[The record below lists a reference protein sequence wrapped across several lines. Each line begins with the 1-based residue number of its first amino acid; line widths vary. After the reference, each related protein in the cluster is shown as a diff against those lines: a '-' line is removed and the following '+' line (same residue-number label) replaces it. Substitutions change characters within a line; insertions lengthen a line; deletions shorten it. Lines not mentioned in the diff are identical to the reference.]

1 MENISVNNLVEE
13 FESSL
18 PREIS
23 ISISKNILN
32 SKISKENAIS
42 EYKKN
47 IGLLEKKIQRQ
58 VINCTGTLL
67 HTNLGRAQINPRFTG
82 GASNIEY
89 DLDQHKR
96 GERNEY
102 LTSSMNLL
110 LNSENVCFVNN
121 NAAALF
127 ITLST
132 VKNSSNIKN
141 VIISRGEIIE
151 IGGSYRLPEI
161 IQETD
166 LKMVEIG
173 TTNKTKITDYEKALK
188 ENKDSLILKVHRSN
202 FSIDGFVEE
211 VNLKDLKSLT
221 ESQNSI
227 LVHDLGSGL
236 VASKKFLEK
245 ENIDIFDDEPT
256 VQESLR
262 QGADLVM
269 FSGDK
274 LFGSLQSGIIAGDK
288 KMIQSI
294 KESPLFRTYRCSPL
308 TLFELQET
316 TSKYVSKKEIEI
328 PLWKMI
334 SMKYENLENRIRSVC
349 ENLEIKHEVVHDYS
363 VMGGGTL
370 PNKTI
375 PSPVVQI
382 SELEN
387 KDLMSKLMLNEIPI
401 IPRIN
406 KNNIIIDLRSTSEK
420 NDKYIKDFFTK
431 LLQLLLLLDM

>member
-1 MENISVNNLVEE
+1 MDKISVNKLVEE
-13 FESSL
+13 VKSNL
-18 PREIS
+18 PREIIVS
-23 ISISKNILN
+23 IAQSCLNENTDSQTTIKNF
-32 SKISKENAIS
+32 EN
-42 EYKKN
+42 ELYKYTLKVQ
-47 IGLLEKKIQRQ
+47 KK

-67 HTNLGRAQINPRFTG
+67 HTNLGRAQTDINFNG
-82 GASNIEY
+82 GSTNIEY
-89 DLDQHKR
+89 DILNNRR
-96 GERNEY
+96 GKRNEF
-102 LTSSMNLL
+102 LNQSMNLL
-110 LNSENVCFVNN
+110 LGSEDVCFVNN
-121 NAAALF
+121 NASSLY
-127 ITLST
+127 ITLKT
-132 VKNSSNIKN
+132 LKNIYGKKS

-188 ENKDSLILKVHRSN
+188 ENEDSLILKVHRSN
-202 FSIDGFVEE
+202 FSINGFVEE

-227 LVHDLGSGL
+227 LIHDLGSGL
-236 VASKKFLEK
+236 VASRKFLEK

-288 KMIQSI
+288 EIIQSI

-316 TSKYVSKKEIEI
+316 TNKYVSKNEIEI

-334 SMKYENLENRIRSVC
+334 AMNYEELENRIKSIT
-349 ENLEIKHEVVHDYS
+349 ENLKIKHEVVHDNS

-370 PNKTI
+370 PNKFI
-375 PSPVVQI
+375 ASPVIQI

-387 KDLMSKLMLNEIPI
+387 TNLMSKLIHNEIPI

-406 KNNIIIDLRSTSEK
+406 KNNIIIDVRSTSEK
-420 NDKYIKDFFTK
+420 NDISIKDFFTI
-431 LLQLLLLLDM
+431 L

>member
-1 MENISVNNLVEE
+1 MEKISVNKLVDEVK
-13 FESSL
+13 SNL
-18 PREIS
+18 PREILVLLAQS
-23 ISISKNILN
+23 CLNEKTDSQTTIKNFE
-32 SKISKENAIS
+32 KEV
-42 EYKKN
+42 YKYTYKVQ
-47 IGLLEKKIQRQ
+47 KK

-67 HTNLGRAQINPRFTG
+67 HTNLGRAQTDIDFNGEST
-82 GASNIEY
+82 NIEY
-89 DLDQHKR
+89 DILNNRRGKRNEFLDQ
-96 GERNEY
+96 
-102 LTSSMNLL
+102 SMNLL
-110 LNSENVCFVNN
+110 LGSEDVCFVNN
-121 NAAALF
+121 NASSLF
-127 ITLST
+127 ITLKT
-132 VKNSSNIKN
+132 LKNIYGKKS

-166 LKMVEIG
+166 LKMIEVG

-221 ESQNSI
+221 VKQNSI
-227 LVHDLGSGL
+227 LIHDLGSGL
-236 VASKKFLEK
+236 VASRKFLEK

-274 LFGSLQSGIIAGDK
+274 LFGSLQSGIIAGNK
-288 KMIQSI
+288 KKIQSI

-316 TSKYVSKKEIEI
+316 TNKYVSKKEIEI

-334 SMKYENLENRIRSVC
+334 VMKYENLENRIKSVC
-349 ENLEIKHEVVHDYS
+349 ENLEIKYEVVHDNS

-370 PNKTI
+370 PNKSI
-375 PSPVVQI
+375 ASPVIQI

-387 KDLMSKLMLNEIPI
+387 KDLMSKLMRNDIPI

-406 KNNIIIDLRSTSEK
+406 KNNILIDLRSTLEK
-420 NDKYIKDFFTK
+420 NDIYIKDFFTK
-431 LLQLLLLLDM
+431 L

>member
-1 MENISVNNLVEE
+1 MDKISVNKLVEE
-13 FESSL
+13 VKSNL
-18 PREIS
+18 PREIIVS
-23 ISISKNILN
+23 IAQNCLNENTDSQTTIKNF
-32 SKISKENAIS
+32 EN
-42 EYKKN
+42 EVYKYTLKVQ
-47 IGLLEKKIQRQ
+47 KK

-67 HTNLGRAQINPRFTG
+67 HTNLGRAQTDIDFNGEST
-82 GASNIEY
+82 NIEY
-89 DLDQHKR
+89 DILNNRR
-96 GERNEY
+96 GKRNEF
-102 LTSSMNLL
+102 LNQSMNLL
-110 LNSENVCFVNN
+110 LGSEDVCFVNN
-121 NAAALF
+121 NASSLY
-127 ITLST
+127 ITLKT
-132 VKNSSNIKN
+132 LKNIYGKKS

-188 ENKDSLILKVHRSN
+188 ENEDSLILKVHRSN
-202 FSIDGFVEE
+202 FSINGFVEE
-211 VNLKDLKSLT
+211 VNLKDLRSLT
-221 ESQNSI
+221 ESHDSI
-227 LVHDLGSGL
+227 LIHDLGSGL
-236 VASKKFLEK
+236 VASRKFLEK

-288 KMIQSI
+288 EMIQSI

-316 TSKYVSKKEIEI
+316 TNKYVSKNEIEI

-334 SMKYENLENRIRSVC
+334 AMNYEELENRIKSIT
-349 ENLEIKHEVVHDYS
+349 ENLKIKHEVVHDNS

-370 PNKTI
+370 PNKFI
-375 PSPVVQI
+375 ASPVIQI

-387 KDLMSKLMLNEIPI
+387 TNLMSKLIHNEIPI

-406 KNNIIIDLRSTSEK
+406 KNNIIIDVRSTSEK
-420 NDKYIKDFFTK
+420 NDIPIKDFFTN
-431 LLQLLLLLDM
+431 L

>member
-1 MENISVNNLVEE
+1 MDKISVNKLVEE
-13 FESSL
+13 VKSNL
-18 PREIS
+18 PREIIVS
-23 ISISKNILN
+23 IAQSCLNENTDSQTTIKNF
-32 SKISKENAIS
+32 EN
-42 EYKKN
+42 ELYKYTLKVQ
-47 IGLLEKKIQRQ
+47 KK

-67 HTNLGRAQINPRFTG
+67 HTNLGRAQTDINFNGEST
-82 GASNIEY
+82 NIEY
-89 DLDQHKR
+89 DILNNRR
-96 GERNEY
+96 GKRNEF
-102 LTSSMNLL
+102 LNQSMNLL
-110 LNSENVCFVNN
+110 LGSEDVCFVNN
-121 NAAALF
+121 NASSLY
-127 ITLST
+127 ITLKT
-132 VKNSSNIKN
+132 LKNIYGKKS

-188 ENKDSLILKVHRSN
+188 ENEDSLILKVHRSN
-202 FSIDGFVEE
+202 FSINGFVEE

-221 ESQNSI
+221 ESHNSI
-227 LVHDLGSGL
+227 LIHDLGSGL
-236 VASKKFLEK
+236 VASRKFLEK

-288 KMIQSI
+288 EMIQSI

-316 TSKYVSKKEIEI
+316 TNKYVSKNEIEI

-334 SMKYENLENRIRSVC
+334 AMNYEELENRIKSIT
-349 ENLEIKHEVVHDYS
+349 ENLKIKHEVVHDNS

-370 PNKTI
+370 PNKFI
-375 PSPVVQI
+375 ASPVIQI

-387 KDLMSKLMLNEIPI
+387 TNLMSKLIHNEIPI

-406 KNNIIIDLRSTSEK
+406 KNNIIIDVRSTSEK
-420 NDKYIKDFFTK
+420 NDIPIKDFFTN
-431 LLQLLLLLDM
+431 L

>member
-1 MENISVNNLVEE
+1 MDKISVNKLVEKVK
-13 FESSL
+13 SNL
-18 PREIS
+18 PREIIVS
-23 ISISKNILN
+23 IAQSCLNENTDSQTTIKNF
-32 SKISKENAIS
+32 EN
-42 EYKKN
+42 ELYKYTLKVQ
-47 IGLLEKKIQRQ
+47 KK

-67 HTNLGRAQINPRFTG
+67 HTNLGRAQTDIDFNG
-82 GASNIEY
+82 GSTNIEY
-89 DLDQHKR
+89 DILNNRR
-96 GERNEY
+96 GKRNEF
-102 LTSSMNLL
+102 LNQSMNLL
-110 LNSENVCFVNN
+110 LGSEDVCFVNN
-121 NAAALF
+121 NASSLY
-127 ITLST
+127 ITLKT
-132 VKNSSNIKN
+132 LKNIYGKKS

-188 ENKDSLILKVHRSN
+188 ENEDSLILKVHRSN
-202 FSIDGFVEE
+202 FSINGFVEE
-211 VNLKDLKSLT
+211 VNLKDLRSLT
-221 ESQNSI
+221 ESHNSI
-227 LVHDLGSGL
+227 LIHDLGSGL
-236 VASKKFLEK
+236 VASRKFLEK

-288 KMIQSI
+288 EMIQSI

-316 TSKYVSKKEIEI
+316 TNKYVSKNEIEI

-334 SMKYENLENRIRSVC
+334 AMNYEELENRIKSIT
-349 ENLEIKHEVVHDYS
+349 ENLKIKHEVVQDNS
-363 VMGGGTL
+363 VMGGGTI
-370 PNKTI
+370 PNKFI
-375 PSPVVQI
+375 ASPVIQI

-387 KDLMSKLMLNEIPI
+387 TNLMSKLIHNEIPI

-406 KNNIIIDLRSTSEK
+406 KNNIIIDVRSTSEK
-420 NDKYIKDFFTK
+420 NDIPIKDFFTN
-431 LLQLLLLLDM
+431 L

>member
-1 MENISVNNLVEE
+1 MDKISVNKLVEE
-13 FESSL
+13 VKSNL
-18 PREIS
+18 PREIIVS
-23 ISISKNILN
+23 IAQSCLNENTDSQTTIKNF
-32 SKISKENAIS
+32 EN
-42 EYKKN
+42 ELYKYTLKVQ
-47 IGLLEKKIQRQ
+47 KK

-67 HTNLGRAQINPRFTG
+67 HTNLGRAQTDINFNGEST
-82 GASNIEY
+82 NIEY
-89 DLDQHKR
+89 DILNNRR
-96 GERNEY
+96 GNRNEF
-102 LTSSMNLL
+102 LNQSMNLL
-110 LNSENVCFVNN
+110 LGSEDVCFVNN
-121 NAAALF
+121 NASSLY
-127 ITLST
+127 ITLKT
-132 VKNSSNIKN
+132 LKNIYGKKS

-188 ENKDSLILKVHRSN
+188 ENEDSLILKVHRSN
-202 FSIDGFVEE
+202 FSINGFVEE

-221 ESQNSI
+221 KSHNSI
-227 LVHDLGSGL
+227 LIHDLGSGL
-236 VASKKFLEK
+236 VASRKFLEK

-288 KMIQSI
+288 EMIQSI

-316 TSKYVSKKEIEI
+316 TNKYVSKNEIEI

-334 SMKYENLENRIRSVC
+334 AMNYEELENRIKSIT
-349 ENLEIKHEVVHDYS
+349 ENLKIKHEVVDDNS

-370 PNKTI
+370 PNKFI
-375 PSPVVQI
+375 ASPVIQI

-387 KDLMSKLMLNEIPI
+387 TNLMSKLIHNEIPI

-406 KNNIIIDLRSTSEK
+406 KNNIIIDVRSTSEK
-420 NDKYIKDFFTK
+420 NDIPIKDFFTN
-431 LLQLLLLLDM
+431 L

>member
-1 MENISVNNLVEE
+1 MDKISVNKLVEE
-13 FESSL
+13 VKSNL
-18 PREIS
+18 PREIIVS
-23 ISISKNILN
+23 IAQSCLNKNTDSQTTIKNFEDEL
-32 SKISKENAIS
+32 
-42 EYKKN
+42 YKYTLKVQ
-47 IGLLEKKIQRQ
+47 KK

-67 HTNLGRAQINPRFTG
+67 HTNLGRAQTDINFNGEST
-82 GASNIEY
+82 NIEY
-89 DLDQHKR
+89 DILNNRR
-96 GERNEY
+96 GKRNEF
-102 LTSSMNLL
+102 LNQSMNLL
-110 LNSENVCFVNN
+110 LGSEDVCFVNN
-121 NAAALF
+121 NASSLY
-127 ITLST
+127 ITLKT
-132 VKNSSNIKN
+132 LKNIYGKKS

-188 ENKDSLILKVHRSN
+188 ENGDSLILKVHRSN
-202 FSIDGFVEE
+202 FSINGFVEE

-221 ESQNSI
+221 ESHNSI
-227 LVHDLGSGL
+227 LIHDLGSGL
-236 VASKKFLEK
+236 VASRKFLEK

-288 KMIQSI
+288 EMIQSI

-316 TSKYVSKKEIEI
+316 TNKYVSKNEIEI

-334 SMKYENLENRIRSVC
+334 AMNYEELENRIKSIT
-349 ENLEIKHEVVHDYS
+349 ENLKIKHEVVHDNS

-370 PNKTI
+370 PNKFI
-375 PSPVVQI
+375 ASPVIQI

-387 KDLMSKLMLNEIPI
+387 TNLMSKLIHNEIPI

-406 KNNIIIDLRSTSEK
+406 KNNIIIDVRSTSEK
-420 NDKYIKDFFTK
+420 NDIPIKDFLTN
-431 LLQLLLLLDM
+431 L

>member
-1 MENISVNNLVEE
+1 MDKISVNKLVEE
-13 FESSL
+13 VKSNL
-18 PREIS
+18 PREIIVS
-23 ISISKNILN
+23 IAQSCLNENTDSQTTIKNF
-32 SKISKENAIS
+32 EN
-42 EYKKN
+42 ELYKYTLKVQ
-47 IGLLEKKIQRQ
+47 KK

-67 HTNLGRAQINPRFTG
+67 HTNLGRAQTDINFNG
-82 GASNIEY
+82 GSTNIEY
-89 DLDQHKR
+89 DILNNRR
-96 GERNEY
+96 GKRNEF
-102 LTSSMNLL
+102 LNQSMNLL
-110 LNSENVCFVNN
+110 LGSEDVCFVNN
-121 NAAALF
+121 NASSLY
-127 ITLST
+127 ITLKIL
-132 VKNSSNIKN
+132 KNIYGKKS

-188 ENKDSLILKVHRSN
+188 ENEDSLILKVHRSN
-202 FSIDGFVEE
+202 FSINGFVEE

-221 ESQNSI
+221 ESHNSI
-227 LVHDLGSGL
+227 LIHDLGSGL
-236 VASKKFLEK
+236 VASRKFLEK

-288 KMIQSI
+288 EMIQSI

-316 TSKYVSKKEIEI
+316 TNKYVSKNEIEI

-334 SMKYENLENRIRSVC
+334 AMNYEELENRIKSIT
-349 ENLEIKHEVVHDYS
+349 ENLKIKHEVVHDNS

-370 PNKTI
+370 PNKFI
-375 PSPVVQI
+375 ASPVIQI

-387 KDLMSKLMLNEIPI
+387 TNLMSKLIHNEIPI

-406 KNNIIIDLRSTSEK
+406 KNNIIIDVRSTSEK
-420 NDKYIKDFFTK
+420 NDILIKDFFTN
-431 LLQLLLLLDM
+431 L

>member
-1 MENISVNNLVEE
+1 MDKISVNKLVEE
-13 FESSL
+13 VKSNL
-18 PREIS
+18 PREIIVS
-23 ISISKNILN
+23 IAQSCLNENTDSQTTIKNF
-32 SKISKENAIS
+32 EN
-42 EYKKN
+42 ELYKYTLKVQ
-47 IGLLEKKIQRQ
+47 KK

-67 HTNLGRAQINPRFTG
+67 HTNLGRAQTDINFNG
-82 GASNIEY
+82 GSTNIEY
-89 DLDQHKR
+89 DILNNRR
-96 GERNEY
+96 GKRNEF
-102 LTSSMNLL
+102 LNKSMNLL
-110 LNSENVCFVNN
+110 LGSEDVCFVNN
-121 NAAALF
+121 NASSLY
-127 ITLST
+127 ITLKT
-132 VKNSSNIKN
+132 LKNIYGKKS

-188 ENKDSLILKVHRSN
+188 ENEDSLILKVHRSN

-227 LVHDLGSGL
+227 LIHDLGSGL
-236 VASKKFLEK
+236 VASRKFLEK
-245 ENIDIFDDEPT
+245 ENINIFDDEPT

-274 LFGSLQSGIIAGDK
+274 LFGSLQSGIIAGDEE
-288 KMIQSI
+288 MIQSI

-316 TSKYVSKKEIEI
+316 TNKYVSKNEIEI

-334 SMKYENLENRIRSVC
+334 AMNYEELENRIKSIT
-349 ENLEIKHEVVHDYS
+349 ENLKIKHEVVQDNS

-370 PNKTI
+370 PNKFI
-375 PSPVVQI
+375 ASPVIQI

-387 KDLMSKLMLNEIPI
+387 TNLMSKLIHNEIPI

-406 KNNIIIDLRSTSEK
+406 KNNIIIDVRSTSEK
-420 NDKYIKDFFTK
+420 NDIPIKDFFTN
-431 LLQLLLLLDM
+431 L

>member
-1 MENISVNNLVEE
+1 MDKISVNKLVEE
-13 FESSL
+13 VQSSL
-18 PREIS
+18 PREIIVS
-23 ISISKNILN
+23 IAQSCLN
-32 SKISKENAIS
+32 
-42 EYKKN
+42 
-47 IGLLEKKIQRQ
+47 EKKDSQTTIKKFENEVYKYTLKVQKK

-67 HTNLGRAQINPRFTG
+67 HTNLGRAQTDINFNGEST
-82 GASNIEY
+82 NVEY
-89 DLDQHKR
+89 DILNNRR
-96 GERNEY
+96 GKRNEF
-102 LTSSMNLL
+102 LNKSMNLL
-110 LNSENVCFVNN
+110 LGSEDVCFVNN
-121 NAAALF
+121 NASSLF
-127 ITLST
+127 LTLKT
-132 VKNSSNIKN
+132 LKNNYDIKS

-161 IQETD
+161 IQETE
-166 LKMVEIG
+166 LKMVEVG

-202 FSIDGFVEE
+202 FSINGFVEE
-211 VNLKDLKSLT
+211 VDLKDLKSLT

-227 LVHDLGSGL
+227 LIHDLGSGL
-236 VASKKFLEK
+236 VASRKFLEK
-245 ENIDIFDDEPT
+245 ENIEIFDDEPT

-288 KMIQSI
+288 KIIQSI
-294 KESPLFRTYRCSPL
+294 MESPLFRTYRCSPL

-334 SMKYENLENRIRSVC
+334 AMKYEILENRIKSVC
-349 ENLEIKHEVVHDYS
+349 ENLEIKHEVVDDNS

-370 PNKTI
+370 PNKSI
-375 PSPVVQI
+375 PSPVIQI

-387 KDLMSKLMLNEIPI
+387 KDMMSRLMRNDIPI

-420 NDKYIKDFFTK
+420 NDIYIRDFLTK
-431 LLQLLLLLDM
+431 L

>member
-1 MENISVNNLVEE
+1 MVDSYENH
-13 FESSL
+13 L
-18 PREIS
+18 PREVCLSVAKGILS
-23 ISISKNILN
+23 EFNDKNIILEEYVIAIN
-32 SKISKENAIS
+32 NLMIS
-42 EYKKN
+42 EQVK
-47 IGLLEKKIQRQ
+47 

-67 HTNLGRAQINPRFTG
+67 HTNLGRAQTKISFNG
-82 GASNIEY
+82 YASNIEF
-89 DLDQHKR
+89 DLSKQKR

-102 LTSSMNLL
+102 LTYSMNLL
-110 LNSENVCFVNN
+110 LGSEGVCFVNN
-121 NAAALF
+121 NASSLF
-127 ITLST
+127 IALNT
-132 VKNSSNIKN
+132 IKKYKDIDS
-141 VIISRGEIIE
+141 VIISRGEIVE

-161 IQETD
+161 IAETG
-166 LKMVEIG
+166 LKLIEIG
-173 TTNKTKITDYEKALK
+173 TTNKTKITDYEKALN

-227 LVHDLGSGL
+227 LIHDLGSGL

-387 KDLMSKLMLNEIPI
+387 KDLMSKLMLNAVSYTHLTLP
-401 IPRIN
+401 
-406 KNNIIIDLRSTSEK
+406 
-420 NDKYIKDFFTK
+420 TK
-431 LLQLLLLLDM
+431 A

>member
-1 MENISVNNLVEE
+1 MDKISVNKLVEKVK
-13 FESSL
+13 SNL
-18 PREIS
+18 PREIIVS
-23 ISISKNILN
+23 IAQSCLNENTDSQTTIKNF
-32 SKISKENAIS
+32 EN
-42 EYKKN
+42 ELYKYTLKVQ
-47 IGLLEKKIQRQ
+47 KK

-67 HTNLGRAQINPRFTG
+67 HTNLGRAQTDIDFNG
-82 GASNIEY
+82 GSTNIEY
-89 DLDQHKR
+89 DILNNRR
-96 GERNEY
+96 GKRNEF
-102 LTSSMNLL
+102 LNQSMNLL
-110 LNSENVCFVNN
+110 LGSEDVCFVNN
-121 NAAALF
+121 NASSLY
-127 ITLST
+127 ITLKT
-132 VKNSSNIKN
+132 LKNIYGKKS

-188 ENKDSLILKVHRSN
+188 ENEDSLILKVHRSN
-202 FSIDGFVEE
+202 FSINGFVEE
-211 VNLKDLKSLT
+211 VNLKDLRSLT
-221 ESQNSI
+221 ESHNSI
-227 LVHDLGSGL
+227 LIHDLGSGL
-236 VASKKFLEK
+236 VASRKFLEK

-288 KMIQSI
+288 EMIQSI

-316 TSKYVSKKEIEI
+316 TNKYVSKNEIEI

-334 SMKYENLENRIRSVC
+334 AMNYEELENRIKSIT
-349 ENLEIKHEVVHDYS
+349 ENLKLKHEVVQDNS

-370 PNKTI
+370 PNKFI
-375 PSPVVQI
+375 ASPVIQI

-387 KDLMSKLMLNEIPI
+387 TNLMSKLIHNEIPI

-406 KNNIIIDLRSTSEK
+406 KNNIIIDVRSTSEK
-420 NDKYIKDFFTK
+420 NDIPIKDFFTN
-431 LLQLLLLLDM
+431 L

>member
-1 MENISVNNLVEE
+1 MDKISVNKLVEE
-13 FESSL
+13 VKSNL
-18 PREIS
+18 PREIIVS
-23 ISISKNILN
+23 IAQSCLNENTDSKTTIKNF
-32 SKISKENAIS
+32 EN
-42 EYKKN
+42 EVYKYTFKVQ
-47 IGLLEKKIQRQ
+47 KK

-67 HTNLGRAQINPRFTG
+67 HTNLGRAQTDIDFDGETTNV
-82 GASNIEY
+82 EY
-89 DLDQHKR
+89 DILNNRR
-96 GERNEY
+96 GKRNEF
-102 LTSSMNLL
+102 LNESMNLL
-110 LNSENVCFVNN
+110 LDSEDVCFVNN
-121 NAAALF
+121 NASSLF
-127 ITLST
+127 ITLKT
-132 VKNSSNIKN
+132 LKNVYGKNSI
-141 VIISRGEIIE
+141 IISRGEIIE

-161 IQETD
+161 IKETE

-188 ENKDSLILKVHRSN
+188 ENKDSVILKVHRSN

-211 VNLKDLKSLT
+211 VSLKDLKSLT
-221 ESQNSI
+221 DSQNSI
-227 LVHDLGSGL
+227 LIHDLGSGL
-236 VASKKFLEK
+236 VASRKFLEK
-245 ENIDIFDDEPT
+245 EDIDIFDDEPT
-256 VQESLR
+256 VQESLK

-316 TSKYVSKKEIEI
+316 TKKYVSKKEIEI

-334 SMKYENLENRIRSVC
+334 SMKYEDLENRIKSIS
-349 ENLEIKHEVVHDYS
+349 ENLEIKHEFVRDNS

-370 PNKTI
+370 PNKSI
-375 PSPVVQI
+375 ASPVIQI

-387 KDLMSKLMLNEIPI
+387 KDLLSKLMRNEIPI

-406 KNNIIIDLRSTSEK
+406 KSNIIIDLRSTSEK
-420 NDKYIKDFFTK
+420 NDIYIKDFFTK
-431 LLQLLLLLDM
+431 L

>member
-1 MENISVNNLVEE
+1 MDKISVNKLVEE
-13 FESSL
+13 VKSNL
-18 PREIS
+18 PREILVL
-23 ISISKNILN
+23 IAQNCLNKNTDIQTTIKN
-32 SKISKENAIS
+32 FEN
-42 EYKKN
+42 EVYKYTLKVQ
-47 IGLLEKKIQRQ
+47 KK

-67 HTNLGRAQINPRFTG
+67 HTNLGRAQTDISFNG
-82 GASNIEY
+82 GSTNIEY
-89 DLDQHKR
+89 DILNNRR
-96 GERNEY
+96 GKRNEF
-102 LTSSMNLL
+102 LNQSMNLL
-110 LNSENVCFVNN
+110 LGSEDVCFVNN
-121 NAAALF
+121 NASSLY
-127 ITLST
+127 ITLKT
-132 VKNSSNIKN
+132 LKNIYGKKS

-188 ENKDSLILKVHRSN
+188 ENEDSLILKVHRSN
-202 FSIDGFVEE
+202 FSINGFVEE

-221 ESQNSI
+221 ESHNSI
-227 LVHDLGSGL
+227 LIHDLGSGL
-236 VASKKFLEK
+236 VASRKFLEK

-288 KMIQSI
+288 EMIQSI

-316 TSKYVSKKEIEI
+316 TNKYVSKNEIEI

-334 SMKYENLENRIRSVC
+334 AMNYEELENRIKSIT
-349 ENLEIKHEVVHDYS
+349 ENLKIKHEVVHDNS

-370 PNKTI
+370 PNKFI
-375 PSPVVQI
+375 ASPVIQI

-387 KDLMSKLMLNEIPI
+387 TNLMSKLIHNEIPI

-406 KNNIIIDLRSTSEK
+406 KNNIIIDVRSTSEK
-420 NDKYIKDFFTK
+420 NDIPIKDFFTN
-431 LLQLLLLLDM
+431 L

>member
-1 MENISVNNLVEE
+1 MDKISVNKLVEKVK
-13 FESSL
+13 SNL
-18 PREIS
+18 PREIIVS
-23 ISISKNILN
+23 IAQSCLNENTDSQTTIKNF
-32 SKISKENAIS
+32 EN
-42 EYKKN
+42 ELYKYTLKVQ
-47 IGLLEKKIQRQ
+47 KK

-67 HTNLGRAQINPRFTG
+67 HTNLGRAQTDIDFNG
-82 GASNIEY
+82 GSTNIEY
-89 DLDQHKR
+89 DILNNRR
-96 GERNEY
+96 GKRNEF
-102 LTSSMNLL
+102 LNQSMNLL
-110 LNSENVCFVNN
+110 LGSEDVCFVNN
-121 NAAALF
+121 NASSLY
-127 ITLST
+127 ITLKT
-132 VKNSSNIKN
+132 LKNIYGKKS

-188 ENKDSLILKVHRSN
+188 ENEDSLILKVHRSN
-202 FSIDGFVEE
+202 FSINGFVEE
-211 VNLKDLKSLT
+211 VNLKDLRSLT
-221 ESQNSI
+221 ESHNSI
-227 LVHDLGSGL
+227 LIHDLGSGL
-236 VASKKFLEK
+236 VASRKFLEK

-288 KMIQSI
+288 EMIQSI

-316 TSKYVSKKEIEI
+316 TNKYVSKNEIEI

-334 SMKYENLENRIRSVC
+334 AMNYEELENRIKSIT
-349 ENLEIKHEVVHDYS
+349 ENLKIKHGVVQDNS

-370 PNKTI
+370 PNKFI
-375 PSPVVQI
+375 ASPVIQI
-382 SELEN
+382 SELEYTN
-387 KDLMSKLMLNEIPI
+387 LMSKLIHNEIPI

-406 KNNIIIDLRSTSEK
+406 KNNIIIDVRSTSEK
-420 NDKYIKDFFTK
+420 NDIPIKDFFTN
-431 LLQLLLLLDM
+431 L

>member
-1 MENISVNNLVEE
+1 MDKISVNKLVEE
-13 FESSL
+13 VKSNL
-18 PREIS
+18 PREIIVS
-23 ISISKNILN
+23 IAQSCLNENTDSQTTIKNF
-32 SKISKENAIS
+32 EN
-42 EYKKN
+42 ELYKYTLKVQ
-47 IGLLEKKIQRQ
+47 KK

-67 HTNLGRAQINPRFTG
+67 HTNLGRAQTDINFNG
-82 GASNIEY
+82 GSTNIEY
-89 DLDQHKR
+89 DILNNRR
-96 GERNEY
+96 GKRNEF
-102 LTSSMNLL
+102 LNQSMNLL
-110 LNSENVCFVNN
+110 LGSEDVCFVNN
-121 NAAALF
+121 NASSLY
-127 ITLST
+127 ITLKT
-132 VKNSSNIKN
+132 LKNIYGKKS

-188 ENKDSLILKVHRSN
+188 ENEDSLILKVHRSN
-202 FSIDGFVEE
+202 FSINGFVEE

-221 ESQNSI
+221 ESHNSI
-227 LVHDLGSGL
+227 LIHDLGSGL
-236 VASKKFLEK
+236 VASRKFLEK

-274 LFGSLQSGIIAGDK
+274 LFGSLQSGIIAGNK
-288 KMIQSI
+288 EMIQSI

-316 TSKYVSKKEIEI
+316 TNKYVSKNEIEI

-334 SMKYENLENRIRSVC
+334 AMNYEELENRIKSIT
-349 ENLEIKHEVVHDYS
+349 ENLKIKHEVVHDNS

-370 PNKTI
+370 PNKFI
-375 PSPVVQI
+375 ASPVIQI

-387 KDLMSKLMLNEIPI
+387 TNLMSKLIHNEIPI

-406 KNNIIIDLRSTSEK
+406 KNNIIIDVRSTSEK
-420 NDKYIKDFFTK
+420 NDISIKDFFTN
-431 LLQLLLLLDM
+431 L

>member
-1 MENISVNNLVEE
+1 MDKISVNKLVEKVK
-13 FESSL
+13 SNL
-18 PREIS
+18 PREIIVS
-23 ISISKNILN
+23 IAQSCLNENTDSQTTIKNF
-32 SKISKENAIS
+32 EN
-42 EYKKN
+42 ELYKYTLKVQ
-47 IGLLEKKIQRQ
+47 KK

-67 HTNLGRAQINPRFTG
+67 HTNLGRAQTDIDFNG
-82 GASNIEY
+82 GSTNIEY
-89 DLDQHKR
+89 DILNNRR
-96 GERNEY
+96 GKRNEF
-102 LTSSMNLL
+102 LNQSMNLL
-110 LNSENVCFVNN
+110 LGSEDVCFVNN
-121 NAAALF
+121 NASSLY
-127 ITLST
+127 ITLKT
-132 VKNSSNIKN
+132 LKNIYGKKS

-188 ENKDSLILKVHRSN
+188 ENEDSLILKVHRSN
-202 FSIDGFVEE
+202 FSINGFVEE
-211 VNLKDLKSLT
+211 VNLKDLRSLT
-221 ESQNSI
+221 ESHNSI
-227 LVHDLGSGL
+227 LIHDLGSGL
-236 VASKKFLEK
+236 VASRKFLEK

-288 KMIQSI
+288 EMIQSI

-308 TLFELQET
+308 TLFELQEAT
-316 TSKYVSKKEIEI
+316 NKYVSKNEIEI

-334 SMKYENLENRIRSVC
+334 AMNYEELENRIKSIT
-349 ENLEIKHEVVHDYS
+349 ENLKIKHEVVQDNS

-370 PNKTI
+370 PNKFI
-375 PSPVVQI
+375 ASPVIQI

-387 KDLMSKLMLNEIPI
+387 TNLMSKLIHNEIPI

-406 KNNIIIDLRSTSEK
+406 KNNIIIDVRSTSEK
-420 NDKYIKDFFTK
+420 NDIPIKDFFTN
-431 LLQLLLLLDM
+431 L

>member
-1 MENISVNNLVEE
+1 MDKISVHKRVEE
-13 FESSL
+13 VKSNL
-18 PREIS
+18 PREIIVS
-23 ISISKNILN
+23 IAQSCLNENTDSQTTIKNF
-32 SKISKENAIS
+32 EN
-42 EYKKN
+42 ELYKYTLKVQ
-47 IGLLEKKIQRQ
+47 KK

-67 HTNLGRAQINPRFTG
+67 HTNLGRAQTDINFNG
-82 GASNIEY
+82 GSTNIEY
-89 DLDQHKR
+89 DILNNRR
-96 GERNEY
+96 GKRNEF
-102 LTSSMNLL
+102 LNQSMNLL
-110 LNSENVCFVNN
+110 LGSEDVCFVNN
-121 NAAALF
+121 NASSLY
-127 ITLST
+127 ITLKT
-132 VKNSSNIKN
+132 LKNIYGKKS

-188 ENKDSLILKVHRSN
+188 ENEDSLILKVHRSN
-202 FSIDGFVEE
+202 FSINGFVEE

-227 LVHDLGSGL
+227 LIHDLGSGL
-236 VASKKFLEK
+236 VASRKFLEK
-245 ENIDIFDDEPT
+245 ENIDIFDDEPS
-256 VQESLR
+256 VQESLK

-288 KMIQSI
+288 EMIQSI

-316 TSKYVSKKEIEI
+316 TNKYVSKNEIEI

-334 SMKYENLENRIRSVC
+334 AMNYEELENRIKSIT
-349 ENLEIKHEVVHDYS
+349 ENLKIKHEVVQDNS

-370 PNKTI
+370 PNKFI
-375 PSPVVQI
+375 ASPVIQI

-387 KDLMSKLMLNEIPI
+387 TNLMSKLIHNEIPI

-406 KNNIIIDLRSTSEK
+406 KNNIIIDVRSTSEK
-420 NDKYIKDFFTK
+420 NDIPIKDFLTN
-431 LLQLLLLLDM
+431 L